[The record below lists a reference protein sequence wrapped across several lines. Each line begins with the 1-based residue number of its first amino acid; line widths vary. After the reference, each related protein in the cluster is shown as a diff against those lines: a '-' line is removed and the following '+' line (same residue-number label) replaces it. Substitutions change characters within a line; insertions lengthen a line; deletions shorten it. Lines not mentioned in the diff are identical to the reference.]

1 MLCPRYYCIE
11 VFRKRRNTSWMNGI
25 LITVQFVGLS
35 DVIGSCSAP
44 VLCSRPAEPV
54 FCAQRDRVAE
64 AGSLAQVWNPAVPF
78 APCSF
83 RSCALYAH
91 SRTRTRS
98 TRRPDVPTPLP
109 PTNPTTHNDYLRAAA
124 VLSLHPHLCSLIKEE
139 KIFSNFFISTHKVLQ
154 HSVSVHLELLKKTT
168 KLCFPLMNFYLFIY

>member
-1 MLCPRYYCIE
+1 MCRSISTWTLAYSRCCGPDTTVLT
-11 VFRKRRNTSWMNGI
+11 VFRKRRNTSWMNRI
-25 LITVQFVGLS
+25 LTILQFVGLS
-35 DVIGSCSAP
+35 DVIGSYSAP

-91 SRTRTRS
+91 SRTRS

-109 PTNPTTHNDYLRAAA
+109 TTHPPQR
-124 VLSLHPHLCSLIKEE
+124 LSPRCLC
-139 KIFSNFFISTHKVLQ
+139 
-154 HSVSVHLELLKKTT
+154 LLTPSSFM
-168 KLCFPLMNFYLFIY
+168 FPDQGRDDIFYLFHFDS